1 MKLSAGSATQPD
13 LPGPRSMNLASSV
26 DTVLCYEDAILFLYA
41 PLTLHFHT

>member
-26 DTVLCYEDAILFLYA
+26 DTVLCYEDAIPFLYA
-41 PLTLHFHT
+41 PLTLHFRT